1 MARNLVPSSRG
12 LGRRPLKPVTPVQI
26 WSGLPAKP
34 SGHSWLLVKTAVQVA
49 VAAVVAWAAHLG
61 IDFDS
66 VAFEAAPF
74 SIPTGV
80 VAFGLNGLA

>member
-1 MARNLVPSSRG
+1 M
-12 LGRRPLKPVTPVQI
+12 
-26 WSGLPAKP
+26 
-34 SGHSWLLVKTAVQVA
+34 VKTAVQVA

-66 VAFEAAPF
+66 VAFEAASF

-80 VAFGLNGLA
+80 VAFGLNVLA